1 MALAAFL
8 KQRAQSRGI
17 FIYRYSP
24 GMPACASRH
33 AGTLSQPRGFCCL
46 PINRLFRSAADSAAL
61 LIFSAHA
68 DFEDAPILFSL
79 LFTAVSTRHLRHR
92 NFRYRHLHFRSG
104 SFPYSIRLPVP
115 FRPPCLFVQ
124 LAGLTSDIAKGA
136 LLFSLSASVFFSATH
151 RASDF
156 RHKSSTDFL
165 IIFSYLRKCW
175 KGLLYQTFPAFC
187 VSEDTPHIMAFRSL
201 IWHWKVVKP

>member
-1 MALAAFL
+1 MLPLAAFL

-17 FIYRYSP
+17 FIYGYSP

-33 AGTLSQPRGFCCL
+33 AGTLGQPRGFCCL

-156 RHKSSTDFL
+156 RHTKMPQADACGIFL
-165 IIFSYLRKCW
+165 EVPTRFELVHRGFADLCLTTWLRHHM
-175 KGLLYQTFPAFC
+175 QIP
-187 VSEDTPHIMAFRSL
+187 P
-201 IWHWKVVKP
+201 P